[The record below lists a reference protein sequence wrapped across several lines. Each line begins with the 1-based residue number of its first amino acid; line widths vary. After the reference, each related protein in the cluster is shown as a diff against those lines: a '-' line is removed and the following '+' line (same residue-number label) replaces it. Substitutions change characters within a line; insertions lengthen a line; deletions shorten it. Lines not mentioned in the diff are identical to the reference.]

1 MRKIK
6 KDLEF
11 YTVDVFSNKIFGG
24 NPLAVFTNTD
34 NISDDLMQSI
44 ASEINYSET
53 VFIQKPKNKDNTAK
67 VKIFTPKNE
76 LPFAGHPN
84 VGAGFLLGCF
94 PDLIP
99 GKYSK
104 NKMVFEEIAGL
115 VNVIPQY
122 NGATVVGSKIEAPN
136 KFHKLETVPTSAIQN
151 CIETN
156 EGSIITSNDPPVVAG
171 VGLDFVIAEVQNKE
185 ILNNARCNISAFSD
199 ANKNFS
205 YGDDFFSLMIYYRG
219 DQQNIFARVFAPLSG
234 IVEDAATGSACGA
247 LGALLASQNNDTNN
261 KYNYKIHQGEMIGR
275 PSLINV
281 SILKEKGQIKR
292 TYISGECVLVSKGNF
307 FI

>member
-1 MRKIK
+1 M
-6 KDLEF
+6 DLEF

-24 NPLAVFTNTD
+24 NPLAIFTNTD
-34 NISDDLMQSI
+34 NISTDLMQSI
-44 ASEINYSET
+44 ASEVNYSET

-67 VKIFTPKNE
+67 VRIFTPKNE

-84 VGAGFLLGCF
+84 VGAGFLLSCF
-94 PDLIP
+94 PNLIP
-99 GKYSK
+99 GNYSK

-185 ILNNARCNISAFSD
+185 ILNNARCNISAFSEAD
-199 ANKNFS
+199 KNFS

-219 DQQNIFARVFAPLSG
+219 NQQNIFARVFAPLSG

-247 LGALLASQNNDTNN
+247 LGALLASQNNDRNN

-281 SILKEKGQIKR
+281 SILKEKDQIRR

>member
-1 MRKIK
+1 M
-6 KDLEF
+6 DLEF

-24 NPLAVFTNTD
+24 NPLAIFTNTD
-34 NISDDLMQSI
+34 DISTDLMQSI
-44 ASEINYSET
+44 ASEVNYSET

-84 VGAGFLLGCF
+84 VGAGFLLSCF
-94 PDLIP
+94 PNLIP

-136 KFHKLETVPTSAIQN
+136 KFHKLETVPTSVIQN

-171 VGLDFVIAEVQNKE
+171 VGLDFVIAEVQNEE
-185 ILNNARCNISAFSD
+185 ILNNARCNISAFSEAD
-199 ANKNFS
+199 KNFS

-219 DQQNIFARVFAPLSG
+219 NQQNIFARVFAPLSG

-247 LGALLASQNNDTNN
+247 LGALLASQNNDRNN

-281 SILKEKGQIKR
+281 SILKEKDQIKR
-292 TYISGECVLVSKGNF
+292 TYISGECILVSKGNF

>member
-1 MRKIK
+1 M
-6 KDLEF
+6 DLEF

-24 NPLAVFTNTD
+24 NPLAIFTNTD
-34 NISDDLMQSI
+34 DISTDLMQSI
-44 ASEINYSET
+44 ASEVNYSET

-67 VKIFTPKNE
+67 VRIFTPKNE

-84 VGAGFLLGCF
+84 VGAGFLLSCF
-94 PDLIP
+94 PNLIP
-99 GKYSK
+99 GNYSK

-136 KFHKLETVPTSAIQN
+136 KFHKLETVPTSTIQN

-171 VGLDFVIAEVQNKE
+171 VGLDFVIAEVQNEE
-185 ILNNARCNISAFSD
+185 ILNNARCNISAFSEAD
-199 ANKNFS
+199 KNFS

-219 DQQNIFARVFAPLSG
+219 NQQNIFARVFAPLSG

-247 LGALLASQNNDTNN
+247 LGALLASQNNDRNN
-261 KYNYKIHQGEMIGR
+261 KYNYKIYQGEMIGR

>member
-1 MRKIK
+1 M
-6 KDLEF
+6 DLEF

-24 NPLAVFTNTD
+24 NPLAIFTNTD
-34 NISDDLMQSI
+34 DISTDLMQSI
-44 ASEINYSET
+44 ASEVNYSET

-84 VGAGFLLGCF
+84 VGAGFLLSCF
-94 PDLIP
+94 PNLIP

-115 VNVIPQY
+115 VNVMPQY

-171 VGLDFVIAEVQNKE
+171 VGLDFVIAEVQNEE
-185 ILNNARCNISAFSD
+185 ILNNARCNISAFSEAD
-199 ANKNFS
+199 KNFS
-205 YGDDFFSLMIYYRG
+205 YGEDFFSLMIYYRG
-219 DQQNIFARVFAPLSG
+219 NQQNIFARVFAPLSG

-247 LGALLASQNNDTNN
+247 LGALLASQSNDRNN

-281 SILKEKGQIKR
+281 SILKEKDQIKR

>member
-1 MRKIK
+1 M
-6 KDLEF
+6 DLEF

-24 NPLAVFTNTD
+24 NPLAIFTNTD
-34 NISDDLMQSI
+34 DISTDLMQSI
-44 ASEINYSET
+44 ASEVNYSET

-84 VGAGFLLGCF
+84 VGAGFLLSCF
-94 PDLIP
+94 PNLIP
-99 GKYSK
+99 GNYSK

-185 ILNNARCNISAFSD
+185 ILNNARCNISAFSEAD
-199 ANKNFS
+199 KNFS

-219 DQQNIFARVFAPLSG
+219 NQQNIFARVFAPLSG

-247 LGALLASQNNDTNN
+247 LGALLASQNNDRNN

-281 SILKEKGQIKR
+281 SILKEKDQIKR

>member
-1 MRKIK
+1 M
-6 KDLEF
+6 DLEF

-24 NPLAVFTNTD
+24 NPLAIFTNTD
-34 NISDDLMQSI
+34 DISSDLMQSI
-44 ASEINYSET
+44 ASEVNYSET

-84 VGAGFLLGCF
+84 VGAGFLLSCF
-94 PDLIP
+94 PNLIP
-99 GKYSK
+99 GNYSK

-136 KFHKLETVPTSAIQN
+136 KFHKLETVPTTAIQN

-171 VGLDFVIAEVQNKE
+171 VGLDFVIAEVQNEE
-185 ILNNARCNISAFSD
+185 ILNNARCNISAFSEAD
-199 ANKNFS
+199 KNFS

-219 DQQNIFARVFAPLSG
+219 NQQNILARVFAPLSG

-247 LGALLASQNNDTNN
+247 LGALLASQNNDRNN

>member
-1 MRKIK
+1 M
-6 KDLEF
+6 DLEF

-24 NPLAVFTNTD
+24 NPLAIFTNID
-34 NISDDLMQSI
+34 DISADLMQSI
-44 ASEINYSET
+44 ASEVNYSET

-84 VGAGFLLGCF
+84 VGAGFLLSCF
-94 PDLIP
+94 PNLIP
-99 GKYSK
+99 GNYSK

-171 VGLDFVIAEVQNKE
+171 VGLDFVIAEVQNEE
-185 ILNNARCNISAFSD
+185 ILNNARCNISAFSEAD
-199 ANKNFS
+199 KNFS

-219 DQQNIFARVFAPLSG
+219 NQQNIFARVFAPLSG

-247 LGALLASQNNDTNN
+247 LGALLASQNNDRNN
-261 KYNYKIHQGEMIGR
+261 KYNYKIYQGEMIGR

>member
-1 MRKIK
+1 M
-6 KDLEF
+6 DLEF

-24 NPLAVFTNTD
+24 NPLAIFTNTD
-34 NISDDLMQSI
+34 DISTDLMQSI
-44 ASEINYSET
+44 ASEVNYSET

-84 VGAGFLLGCF
+84 VGAGFLLSCF
-94 PDLIP
+94 PNLIP
-99 GKYSK
+99 GNYSK

-136 KFHKLETVPTSAIQN
+136 KFHKLEIVPTSAIQN

-156 EGSIITSNDPPVVAG
+156 EGSIVTSNDPPVVAG
-171 VGLDFVIAEVQNKE
+171 VGLDFVIAEVQNEE
-185 ILNNARCNISAFSD
+185 ILNNARCNISAFSEAD
-199 ANKNFS
+199 KNFS

-219 DQQNIFARVFAPLSG
+219 NQQNIFARVFAPLSG

-247 LGALLASQNNDTNN
+247 LGALLASQNSDRNN

-281 SILKEKGQIKR
+281 SILKEKDQIRR

>member
-1 MRKIK
+1 M
-6 KDLEF
+6 DLEF

-24 NPLAVFTNTD
+24 NPLAIFTNTD
-34 NISDDLMQSI
+34 DISTDLMQSI
-44 ASEINYSET
+44 ASEVNYSET

-171 VGLDFVIAEVQNKE
+171 VGLDFVIAEVQNEE
-185 ILNNARCNISAFSD
+185 ILNNARCNISAFSEAD
-199 ANKNFS
+199 KNFS

-219 DQQNIFARVFAPLSG
+219 NQQNIFARVFAPLSG

-247 LGALLASQNNDTNN
+247 LGALLASQNNDRNN

>member
-1 MRKIK
+1 M
-6 KDLEF
+6 DLEF

-24 NPLAVFTNTD
+24 NPLAIFTNTD
-34 NISDDLMQSI
+34 DISTDLMQSI
-44 ASEINYSET
+44 ASEVNYSET

-84 VGAGFLLGCF
+84 VGAGFLLSCF
-94 PDLIP
+94 PNLIP
-99 GKYSK
+99 GNYSK

-171 VGLDFVIAEVQNKE
+171 VGLDFVIAEVQNEE
-185 ILNNARCNISAFSD
+185 ILNNARCNISAFSEAD
-199 ANKNFS
+199 KNFS

-219 DQQNIFARVFAPLSG
+219 NQQNIFARVFAPLSG

-247 LGALLASQNNDTNN
+247 LGALLASQNSDRNN

-281 SILKEKGQIKR
+281 SILKEKDQIKR

>member
-1 MRKIK
+1 M
-6 KDLEF
+6 DLEF

-24 NPLAVFTNTD
+24 NPLAIFTNSD
-34 NISDDLMQSI
+34 DISNDLMQSI
-44 ASEINYSET
+44 ASEVNYSET

-67 VKIFTPKNE
+67 IKIFTPKNE

-84 VGAGFLLGCF
+84 VGTGFLLSCF
-94 PDLIP
+94 PNLIP
-99 GKYSK
+99 GKYSR

-115 VNVIPQY
+115 VNVIPEY

-156 EGSIITSNDPPVVAG
+156 EGSIITSNDPPIVAG
-171 VGLDFVIAEVQNKE
+171 VGLDFVIAEVQNQE
-185 ILNNARCNISAFSD
+185 ILNNARCNISAFSEAD
-199 ANKNFS
+199 KNFS
-205 YGDDFFSLMIYYRG
+205 YGDDFFSLMIYSRG
-219 DQQNIFARVFAPLSG
+219 DKQNIFARVFAPLSG

-247 LGALLASQNNDTNN
+247 LGALLASQNNNRSN

>member
-1 MRKIK
+1 M
-6 KDLEF
+6 DLEF

-24 NPLAVFTNTD
+24 NPLAIFTNTD
-34 NISDDLMQSI
+34 DISTDLMQSI
-44 ASEINYSET
+44 ASEVNYSET

-67 VKIFTPKNE
+67 VRIFTPKNE

-84 VGAGFLLGCF
+84 VGAGFLLSCF
-94 PDLIP
+94 PNLIP
-99 GKYSK
+99 GNYSK

-185 ILNNARCNISAFSD
+185 ILNNARCNISAFSEAD
-199 ANKNFS
+199 KNFS

-219 DQQNIFARVFAPLSG
+219 NQQNIFARVFAPLSG

-247 LGALLASQNNDTNN
+247 LGALLASQNSDRNN

-281 SILKEKGQIKR
+281 SILKEKDQIRR

>member
-1 MRKIK
+1 M
-6 KDLEF
+6 DLEF

-84 VGAGFLLGCF
+84 VGAGFLLSCF
-94 PDLIP
+94 PNLIP

-136 KFHKLETVPTSAIQN
+136 KFHKLETVPTSTIQN

-185 ILNNARCNISAFSD
+185 ILNNARCNISAFSEAD
-199 ANKNFS
+199 KNFS

-219 DQQNIFARVFAPLSG
+219 NQQNIFARVFAPLSG

>member
-1 MRKIK
+1 M
-6 KDLEF
+6 DVEF

-24 NPLAVFTNTD
+24 NPLAIFTNTD
-34 NISDDLMQSI
+34 DISTDLMQSI
-44 ASEINYSET
+44 ASEVNYSET

-84 VGAGFLLGCF
+84 VGAGFLLSCF
-94 PDLIP
+94 PNLIP
-99 GKYSK
+99 GNYSK

-136 KFHKLETVPTSAIQN
+136 KFHKLEIVPTSAIQN

-156 EGSIITSNDPPVVAG
+156 EGSIVTSNDPPVVAG
-171 VGLDFVIAEVQNKE
+171 VGLDFVIAEVQNEE
-185 ILNNARCNISAFSD
+185 ILNNARCNISAFSEAD
-199 ANKNFS
+199 KNFS

-219 DQQNIFARVFAPLSG
+219 NQQNIFARVFAPLSG

-247 LGALLASQNNDTNN
+247 LGALLASQNSDRNN

-281 SILKEKGQIKR
+281 SILKEKDQIRR

>member
-1 MRKIK
+1 M
-6 KDLEF
+6 DLEF

-24 NPLAVFTNTD
+24 NPLAIFTNTD
-34 NISDDLMQSI
+34 DISTDLMQSI
-44 ASEINYSET
+44 ASEVNYSET

-84 VGAGFLLGCF
+84 VGAGFLLSCF
-94 PDLIP
+94 PNLIP
-99 GKYSK
+99 GNYSK

-185 ILNNARCNISAFSD
+185 ILNNARCNISAFSEAD
-199 ANKNFS
+199 KNFS

-219 DQQNIFARVFAPLSG
+219 NQQNIFARVFAPLSG

-247 LGALLASQNNDTNN
+247 LGALLASQSNDRNN
-261 KYNYKIHQGEMIGR
+261 KYNYKVHQGEMIGR

>member
-1 MRKIK
+1 M
-6 KDLEF
+6 DLEF

-24 NPLAVFTNTD
+24 NPLAIFTNTD
-34 NISDDLMQSI
+34 DISTDLMQSI
-44 ASEINYSET
+44 ASEVNYSET

-84 VGAGFLLGCF
+84 VGAGFLLSCF
-94 PDLIP
+94 PNLIP
-99 GKYSK
+99 GNYSK

-171 VGLDFVIAEVQNKE
+171 VGLDFVIAEVQNEE
-185 ILNNARCNISAFSD
+185 ILNNARCNISAFSEAD
-199 ANKNFS
+199 KNFS

-219 DQQNIFARVFAPLSG
+219 NQQNIFARVFAPLSG

-247 LGALLASQNNDTNN
+247 LGALLASQNSDRNN

>member
-1 MRKIK
+1 M
-6 KDLEF
+6 DLEF

-24 NPLAVFTNTD
+24 NPLAIFTNTD
-34 NISDDLMQSI
+34 DISTDLMQSI
-44 ASEINYSET
+44 ASEVNYSET

-84 VGAGFLLGCF
+84 VGAGFLLSCF
-94 PDLIP
+94 PNLIP
-99 GKYSK
+99 GNYSK

-185 ILNNARCNISAFSD
+185 ILNNARCNISAFSEAD
-199 ANKNFS
+199 KNFS

-219 DQQNIFARVFAPLSG
+219 NQQNIFARVFAPLSG

-247 LGALLASQNNDTNN
+247 LGALLASQNSDRNN

-281 SILKEKGQIKR
+281 SILKEKDQIKR

>member
-1 MRKIK
+1 M
-6 KDLEF
+6 DLEF

-24 NPLAVFTNTD
+24 NPLAIFTNID
-34 NISDDLMQSI
+34 DISADLMQSI
-44 ASEINYSET
+44 ASEVNYSET

-84 VGAGFLLGCF
+84 VGAGFLLSCF
-94 PDLIP
+94 PNLIP
-99 GKYSK
+99 GNYSK

-171 VGLDFVIAEVQNKE
+171 VGLDFVIAEVQNEE
-185 ILNNARCNISAFSD
+185 ILNNARCNISAFSEAD
-199 ANKNFS
+199 KNFS

-219 DQQNIFARVFAPLSG
+219 NQQNIFARVFAPLSG

-247 LGALLASQNNDTNN
+247 LGALLASQNNDRNN

>member
-1 MRKIK
+1 M
-6 KDLEF
+6 DLEF

-24 NPLAVFTNTD
+24 NPLAIFTNTYD
-34 NISDDLMQSI
+34 ISTDLMQSI
-44 ASEINYSET
+44 ASEVNYSET

-84 VGAGFLLGCF
+84 VGAGFLLSCF
-94 PDLIP
+94 PNLIP
-99 GKYSK
+99 GNYSK

-199 ANKNFS
+199 ADKNFS

-219 DQQNIFARVFAPLSG
+219 NQQNIFARVFAPLSG

>member
-53 VFIQKPKNKDNTAK
+53 VFIRKPKNKDNTAK

-122 NGATVVGSKIEAPN
+122 NGNTVVGSKIEAPN

-171 VGLDFVIAEVQNKE
+171 VGLDFVIAEVQNEE
-185 ILNNARCNISAFSD
+185 ILNNARCNISAFSEAD
-199 ANKNFS
+199 KNFS

-219 DQQNIFARVFAPLSG
+219 NQQNVFARVFAPLSG

>member
-1 MRKIK
+1 M
-6 KDLEF
+6 DLEF

-24 NPLAVFTNTD
+24 NPLAIFTNTD
-34 NISDDLMQSI
+34 DISTDLMQSI
-44 ASEINYSET
+44 ASEVNYSET

-84 VGAGFLLGCF
+84 VGAGFLLSCF
-94 PDLIP
+94 PNLIP
-99 GKYSK
+99 GNYSK

-136 KFHKLETVPTSAIQN
+136 KFHKLETVPTTAIQN

-185 ILNNARCNISAFSD
+185 ILNNARCNISAFSEAD
-199 ANKNFS
+199 KNFS

-219 DQQNIFARVFAPLSG
+219 NQQNIFARVFAPLSG

-247 LGALLASQNNDTNN
+247 LGALLASQNSDRNN

-281 SILKEKGQIKR
+281 SILKEKDQIKK

>member
-122 NGATVVGSKIEAPN
+122 NGNTVVGSKIEAPN

-199 ANKNFS
+199 ADKNFS

-219 DQQNIFARVFAPLSG
+219 NQQNIFARVFAPLSG

-292 TYISGECVLVSKGNF
+292 TYISGECVLVSKGIF

>member
-1 MRKIK
+1 M
-6 KDLEF
+6 DLEF

-24 NPLAVFTNTD
+24 NPLAIFTNTD
-34 NISDDLMQSI
+34 DISSDLMQSI
-44 ASEINYSET
+44 ASEVNYSET

-84 VGAGFLLGCF
+84 VGAGFLLSCF
-94 PDLIP
+94 PNLIP
-99 GKYSK
+99 GNYSK
-104 NKMVFEEIAGL
+104 TKMVFEEIAGL

-136 KFHKLETVPTSAIQN
+136 KFHKLETVPTTAIQN

-185 ILNNARCNISAFSD
+185 ILNNARCNISAFSEAD
-199 ANKNFS
+199 KNFS

-219 DQQNIFARVFAPLSG
+219 NQQNIFARVFAPLSG

-247 LGALLASQNNDTNN
+247 LGALLASQNNDRNN

>member
-1 MRKIK
+1 M
-6 KDLEF
+6 DLEF

-24 NPLAVFTNTD
+24 NPLAIFTNTD
-34 NISDDLMQSI
+34 DISTDLMQSI
-44 ASEINYSET
+44 ASEVNYSET

-84 VGAGFLLGCF
+84 VGTGFLLSCF
-94 PDLIP
+94 PNLIP
-99 GKYSK
+99 GNYSK

-171 VGLDFVIAEVQNKE
+171 VGLDFVIAEVQNEE
-185 ILNNARCNISAFSD
+185 ILNNARCNISAFSEAD
-199 ANKNFS
+199 KNFS

-219 DQQNIFARVFAPLSG
+219 NQQNIFARVFAPLSG

-247 LGALLASQNNDTNN
+247 LGALLASQNNDRNN

>member
-1 MRKIK
+1 M
-6 KDLEF
+6 DLEF

-24 NPLAVFTNTD
+24 NPLAIFTNTD
-34 NISDDLMQSI
+34 DISTDLMQSI
-44 ASEINYSET
+44 ASEVNYSET

-84 VGAGFLLGCF
+84 VGAGFLLSCF
-94 PDLIP
+94 PNLIP
-99 GKYSK
+99 GNYSK

-199 ANKNFS
+199 ADKNFS

-219 DQQNIFARVFAPLSG
+219 NQQNIFARVFAPLSG

-247 LGALLASQNNDTNN
+247 LGALLASQNNDRNN

>member
-1 MRKIK
+1 M
-6 KDLEF
+6 DLEF

-24 NPLAVFTNTD
+24 NPLAIFTNTD
-34 NISDDLMQSI
+34 DISTDLMQSI
-44 ASEINYSET
+44 ASEVNYSET

-84 VGAGFLLGCF
+84 VGAGFLLSCF
-94 PDLIP
+94 PNLIP
-99 GKYSK
+99 GNYSK

-156 EGSIITSNDPPVVAG
+156 EGSIIISNAPPVVAG

-185 ILNNARCNISAFSD
+185 ILNNARCNISAFSEAD
-199 ANKNFS
+199 KNFS

-219 DQQNIFARVFAPLSG
+219 NQQNIFARVFAPLSG

-247 LGALLASQNNDTNN
+247 LGALLASQSNDRNN
-261 KYNYKIHQGEMIGR
+261 KYNYKVHQGEMIGR

>member
-1 MRKIK
+1 M
-6 KDLEF
+6 DLEF

-24 NPLAVFTNTD
+24 NPLAIFTNTD
-34 NISDDLMQSI
+34 DISTDLMQSI
-44 ASEINYSET
+44 ASEVNYSET

-84 VGAGFLLGCF
+84 VGAGFLLSCF
-94 PDLIP
+94 PNLIP
-99 GKYSK
+99 GNYSK

-156 EGSIITSNDPPVVAG
+156 EGSIVTSNDPPVVAG

-185 ILNNARCNISAFSD
+185 ILNNARCNISAFSEAD
-199 ANKNFS
+199 KNFS

-219 DQQNIFARVFAPLSG
+219 NQQNIFARVFAPLSG

-247 LGALLASQNNDTNN
+247 LGALLASQNNDRNN
-261 KYNYKIHQGEMIGR
+261 KYNYKIHQGKMIGR

-281 SILKEKGQIKR
+281 SILKEKDQIRR

>member
-1 MRKIK
+1 M
-6 KDLEF
+6 DLEF

-24 NPLAVFTNTD
+24 NPLAIFTNTD
-34 NISDDLMQSI
+34 DISSDLMQSI
-44 ASEINYSET
+44 ASEVNYSET

-84 VGAGFLLGCF
+84 VGAGFLLSCF
-94 PDLIP
+94 PNLIP

-171 VGLDFVIAEVQNKE
+171 VGLDFVIAEVQNEE
-185 ILNNARCNISAFSD
+185 ILNNARCNISAFSEAD
-199 ANKNFS
+199 KNFS
-205 YGDDFFSLMIYYRG
+205 YGEDFFSLMIYYRG
-219 DQQNIFARVFAPLSG
+219 NQQNIFARVFAPLSG

-247 LGALLASQNNDTNN
+247 LGALLASQNNDRNN

>member
-1 MRKIK
+1 M
-6 KDLEF
+6 DLEF

-24 NPLAVFTNTD
+24 NPLAIFTNTD
-34 NISDDLMQSI
+34 DISTDLMQSI
-44 ASEINYSET
+44 ASEVNYSET

-84 VGAGFLLGCF
+84 VGAGFLLSCF
-94 PDLIP
+94 PNLIP
-99 GKYSK
+99 GNYSK

-185 ILNNARCNISAFSD
+185 ILNNARCNISAFSEAD
-199 ANKNFS
+199 KNFS
-205 YGDDFFSLMIYYRG
+205 YGEDFFSLMIYYRG
-219 DQQNIFARVFAPLSG
+219 NQQNIFARVFAPLSG

-247 LGALLASQNNDTNN
+247 LGALLASQNNDRNN
-261 KYNYKIHQGEMIGR
+261 KYNYKIYQGEMIGR

>member
-1 MRKIK
+1 M
-6 KDLEF
+6 DLEF

-24 NPLAVFTNTD
+24 NPLAIFTNID
-34 NISDDLMQSI
+34 DISADLMQSI
-44 ASEINYSET
+44 ASEVNYSET

-84 VGAGFLLGCF
+84 VGAGFLLSCF
-94 PDLIP
+94 PNLIP
-99 GKYSK
+99 GKYSR

-136 KFHKLETVPTSAIQN
+136 KFHKLETVPTTAIQN

-199 ANKNFS
+199 ADKNFS

-219 DQQNIFARVFAPLSG
+219 NQQNIFARVFAPLSG

-247 LGALLASQNNDTNN
+247 LGALLASQSNDRNN
-261 KYNYKIHQGEMIGR
+261 KYNYKIYQGEMIGR

>member
-1 MRKIK
+1 M
-6 KDLEF
+6 DLEF

-24 NPLAVFTNTD
+24 NPLAIFTNTD
-34 NISDDLMQSI
+34 DISTDLMQSI
-44 ASEINYSET
+44 ASEVNYSET

-67 VKIFTPKNE
+67 VRIFTPKNE

-84 VGAGFLLGCF
+84 VGAGFLLSCF
-94 PDLIP
+94 PNLIP
-99 GKYSK
+99 GNYSK

-171 VGLDFVIAEVQNKE
+171 VGLDFVIAEVQNEE
-185 ILNNARCNISAFSD
+185 ILNNARCNISAFSEAD
-199 ANKNFS
+199 KNFS

-219 DQQNIFARVFAPLSG
+219 NQQNIFARVFAPLSG

>member
-1 MRKIK
+1 M
-6 KDLEF
+6 DLEF

-24 NPLAVFTNTD
+24 NPLAIFTNTD
-34 NISDDLMQSI
+34 DISTDLMQSI
-44 ASEINYSET
+44 ASEVNYSET

-84 VGAGFLLGCF
+84 VGAGFLLSCF
-94 PDLIP
+94 PNLIP
-99 GKYSK
+99 GNYSK

-136 KFHKLETVPTSAIQN
+136 KFHKLETVPTSVIQN

-185 ILNNARCNISAFSD
+185 ILNNARCNISAFSEAD
-199 ANKNFS
+199 KNFS

-219 DQQNIFARVFAPLSG
+219 NQQNIFARVFAPLSG

-247 LGALLASQNNDTNN
+247 LGALLASQNSDRNN

>member
-1 MRKIK
+1 M
-6 KDLEF
+6 DLEF

-24 NPLAVFTNTD
+24 NPLAIFTNTD
-34 NISDDLMQSI
+34 DISTDLMQSI
-44 ASEINYSET
+44 ASEVNYSET

-84 VGAGFLLGCF
+84 VGAGFLLSCY
-94 PDLIP
+94 PNLIP

-185 ILNNARCNISAFSD
+185 ILNNARCNISAFSEAD
-199 ANKNFS
+199 KNFS

-219 DQQNIFARVFAPLSG
+219 NQQNIFARVFAPLSG

-247 LGALLASQNNDTNN
+247 LGALLASQNNDRNN

>member
-1 MRKIK
+1 M
-6 KDLEF
+6 DLEF

-24 NPLAVFTNTD
+24 NPLAIFTNTD
-34 NISDDLMQSI
+34 DISTDLMQSI
-44 ASEINYSET
+44 ASEVNYSET

-67 VKIFTPKNE
+67 VRIFTPKNE

-84 VGAGFLLGCF
+84 VGAGFLLSCF
-94 PDLIP
+94 PNLIP
-99 GKYSK
+99 GNYSK

-136 KFHKLETVPTSAIQN
+136 KFHKLETVPTSTIQN

-171 VGLDFVIAEVQNKE
+171 VGLDFVIAEVQNEE
-185 ILNNARCNISAFSD
+185 ILNNARCNISAFSEAD
-199 ANKNFS
+199 KNFS
-205 YGDDFFSLMIYYRG
+205 YGEDFFSLMIYYRG
-219 DQQNIFARVFAPLSG
+219 NQQNIFARVFAPLSG

-247 LGALLASQNNDTNN
+247 LGALLASQNNDRNN

>member
-1 MRKIK
+1 M
-6 KDLEF
+6 DLEF

-24 NPLAVFTNTD
+24 NPLAIFTNTD
-34 NISDDLMQSI
+34 DISSDLMQSI
-44 ASEINYSET
+44 ASEVNYSET

-84 VGAGFLLGCF
+84 VGAGFLLSCF
-94 PDLIP
+94 PNLIP
-99 GKYSK
+99 GNYSK

-136 KFHKLETVPTSAIQN
+136 KFHKLETVPTSTIQN

-171 VGLDFVIAEVQNKE
+171 VGLDFVIAEVQNEE
-185 ILNNARCNISAFSD
+185 ILNNARCNISAFSEAD
-199 ANKNFS
+199 KNFS

-219 DQQNIFARVFAPLSG
+219 NQQNIFARVFAPLSG

-247 LGALLASQNNDTNN
+247 LGALLASQNNDRNN
-261 KYNYKIHQGEMIGR
+261 KYNYKIYQGEMIGR

>member
-1 MRKIK
+1 M
-6 KDLEF
+6 DLEF

-24 NPLAVFTNTD
+24 NPLAIFTNTD
-34 NISDDLMQSI
+34 DISTDLMQSI
-44 ASEINYSET
+44 ASEVNYSET

-67 VKIFTPKNE
+67 VRIFTPKNE

-84 VGAGFLLGCF
+84 VGAGFLLSCF
-94 PDLIP
+94 PNLIP
-99 GKYSK
+99 GNYSK

-122 NGATVVGSKIEAPN
+122 NGNTVVGSKIEAPN

-185 ILNNARCNISAFSD
+185 ILNNARCNISAFSEAD
-199 ANKNFS
+199 KNFS
-205 YGDDFFSLMIYYRG
+205 YGEDFFSLMIYYRG
-219 DQQNIFARVFAPLSG
+219 NQQNIFARVFAPLSG

-247 LGALLASQNNDTNN
+247 LGALLASQNNDRNN
-261 KYNYKIHQGEMIGR
+261 KYNYKIYQGEMIGR

>member
-1 MRKIK
+1 M
-6 KDLEF
+6 DLEF

-24 NPLAVFTNTD
+24 NPLAIFTNTD
-34 NISDDLMQSI
+34 DISTDLMQSI
-44 ASEINYSET
+44 ASEVNYSET

-84 VGAGFLLGCF
+84 VGAGFLLSCF
-94 PDLIP
+94 PNLIP
-99 GKYSK
+99 GNYSK

-171 VGLDFVIAEVQNKE
+171 VGLDFVIAEVQNEE
-185 ILNNARCNISAFSD
+185 ILNNARCNISAFSEAD
-199 ANKNFS
+199 KNFS

-219 DQQNIFARVFAPLSG
+219 NQQNIFARVFAPLSG

-247 LGALLASQNNDTNN
+247 LGALLASQSNDRNN

>member
-1 MRKIK
+1 M
-6 KDLEF
+6 DLEF

-24 NPLAVFTNTD
+24 NPLAIFTNTD
-34 NISDDLMQSI
+34 DISTDLMQSI
-44 ASEINYSET
+44 ASEVNYSET

-84 VGAGFLLGCF
+84 VGAGFLLSCF
-94 PDLIP
+94 PNLIP
-99 GKYSK
+99 GNYSK

-199 ANKNFS
+199 ADKNFS

-219 DQQNIFARVFAPLSG
+219 NQQNIFARVFAPLSG

>member
-1 MRKIK
+1 M
-6 KDLEF
+6 DLEF

-24 NPLAVFTNTD
+24 NPLAIFTNTD
-34 NISDDLMQSI
+34 DISADLMQSI
-44 ASEINYSET
+44 ASEVNYSET

-122 NGATVVGSKIEAPN
+122 NENTVVGSKIEAPN
-136 KFHKLETVPTSAIQN
+136 KFHKLETLPASVIQN

-156 EGSIITSNDPPVVAG
+156 EGSIITSNDQPVVAG

-185 ILNNARCNISAFSD
+185 ILNNARCNISAFSEAD
-199 ANKNFS
+199 KNFS
-205 YGDDFFSLMIYYRG
+205 YGDDFFSLMIYYMYSRRSPG
-219 DQQNIFARVFAPLSG
+219 
-234 IVEDAATGSACGA
+234 
-247 LGALLASQNNDTNN
+247 
-261 KYNYKIHQGEMIGR
+261 
-275 PSLINV
+275 
-281 SILKEKGQIKR
+281 
-292 TYISGECVLVSKGNF
+292 
-307 FI
+307 

>member
-1 MRKIK
+1 M
-6 KDLEF
+6 DLEF

-24 NPLAVFTNTD
+24 NPLAIFTNTD
-34 NISDDLMQSI
+34 DISTDLMQSI
-44 ASEINYSET
+44 ASEVNYSET

-84 VGAGFLLGCF
+84 VGAGFLLSCF
-94 PDLIP
+94 PNLIP
-99 GKYSK
+99 GNYSK

-136 KFHKLETVPTSAIQN
+136 KFHKLETVPTSTIQN

-171 VGLDFVIAEVQNKE
+171 VGLDFVIAEVQNEE
-185 ILNNARCNISAFSD
+185 ILNNARCNISAFSEAD
-199 ANKNFS
+199 KNFS

-219 DQQNIFARVFAPLSG
+219 NQQNIFARVFAPLSG

-247 LGALLASQNNDTNN
+247 LGALLASQSNDRNN